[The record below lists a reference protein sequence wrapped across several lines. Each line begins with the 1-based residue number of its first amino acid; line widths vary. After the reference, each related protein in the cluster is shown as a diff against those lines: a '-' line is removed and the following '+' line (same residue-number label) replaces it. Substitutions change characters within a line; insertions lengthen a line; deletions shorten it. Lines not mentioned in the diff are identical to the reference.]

1 MPIKIIEGLSTVE
14 EIEQKVAEE
23 MPKEKPLRKKWVRPT
38 IVVLVILAIVLGGF
52 NFSTSSLYESL
63 TGVGGVSGSV
73 VNSNQTPVAAE
84 IFVLTQDISTVANNQ
99 GQFVLS
105 GIPAGGVTLIIAYQG
120 IGREIPVS
128 IKGGEVL
135 AIGQVMVEET
145 QMPPERQP

>member
-23 MPKEKPLRKKWVRPT
+23 MPKEMPPRKKWVRPT

-84 IFVLTQDISTVANNQ
+84 IFVLTQDISTVANDQ

-105 GIPAGGVTLIIAYQG
+105 GIPSGGVTLIVAYQG
-120 IGREIPVS
+120 IGKEIPVS

-145 QMPPERQP
+145 QMPSGRQP